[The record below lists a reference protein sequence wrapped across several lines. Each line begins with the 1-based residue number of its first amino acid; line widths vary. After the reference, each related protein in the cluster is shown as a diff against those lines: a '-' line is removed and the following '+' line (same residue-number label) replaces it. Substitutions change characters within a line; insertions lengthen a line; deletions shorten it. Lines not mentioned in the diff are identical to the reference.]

1 MLIRSAELCCGLFWL
16 ALGAFVTWSGNDLGL
31 GQLRDPG
38 SGFVLFYLGLIMM
51 GLSFAIVTNAFRQ
64 PGESIAALWAG
75 TRWMRV
81 SGVVVLLLAYGFLFE
96 PVGFLICSSV
106 LLLVLMI
113 FVDRVD
119 LRAAIPLSILV
130 PFGCWYLI
138 THALK
143 IQLPPG
149 LLAPWLR

>member
-1 MLIRSAELCCGLFWL
+1 MLIRSAELWGGLFWL
-16 ALGAFVTWSGNDLGL
+16 ALGAFIVWSGNDLGL

-51 GLSFAIVTNAFRQ
+51 GLSLAIITSAFRQ
-64 PGESIAALWAG
+64 PGEPVSALWAG
-75 TRWMRV
+75 TRWKRV
-81 SGVVVLLLAYGFLFE
+81 SGVVVLLLAYGVLFE
-96 PVGFLICSSV
+96 PVGFLITSSV
-106 LLLVLMI
+106 LLLVLMT

-119 LRAAIPLSILV
+119 LRAAIPLAILV
-130 PFGCWYLI
+130 PFGCWYVI

>member
-1 MLIRSAELCCGLFWL
+1 MLIRSAELWGGLFWL
-16 ALGAFVTWSGNDLGL
+16 ALSAFVVWSGNDLGL

-38 SGFVLFYLGLIMM
+38 SGFMLFYLGLIMM
-51 GLSFAIVTNAFRQ
+51 GLSLAIITSALRH
-64 PGESIAALWAG
+64 PGEPVSALWAG
-75 TRWMRV
+75 TRWVRV
-81 SGVVVLLLAYGFLFE
+81 LCVVVLLLAYGFLFE
-96 PVGFLICSSV
+96 TVGFLVLSSI

-119 LRAAIPLSILV
+119 LRAAIPLALLV
-130 PFGCWYLI
+130 PFAVWYVI

-149 LLAPWLR
+149 VLAPWLR

>member
-1 MLIRSAELCCGLFWL
+1 MLIRSAELWGGLFWL
-16 ALGAFVTWSGNDLGL
+16 ALSAFVVWAGNDLGL

-38 SGFVLFYLGLIMM
+38 SGFLLFYLGLFMM
-51 GLSFAIVTNAFRQ
+51 GLSLAVVTHAFRH
-64 PGESIAALWAG
+64 PGEPLAALWQG
-75 TRWMRV
+75 TRWIRV
-81 SGVVVLLLAYGFLFE
+81 LCVIALLLAYGVLFE
-96 PVGFLICSSV
+96 PVGFLITSSV

-119 LRAAIPLSILV
+119 LRAAIPLALLV
-130 PFGCWYLI
+130 PFGVWYVI

-149 LLAPWLR
+149 LLSPWLR